1 MLYYASKAFQPI
13 CACAAYHIMMLISA
27 GMLGVAVQY
36 PNHDQ
41 SDYLGLQ
48 LLKVQDTC
56 PIHSAHMSQHVALGS
71 LQKGRPWL
79 AGQLK
84 GLEGNRYSWVWSYS
98 HWKSAQS
105 GYDHNNLRRTT
116 PCVPSKTALMQAHL
130 VISTHF
136 AGTRS

>member
-1 MLYYASKAFQPI
+1 MLDYVLKASQLT
-13 CACAAYHIMMLISA
+13 CACAALLIMKLISVEMP
-27 GMLGVAVQY
+27 GDAVQY

-84 GLEGNRYSWVWSYS
+84 GLEGNRYSRVWS
-98 HWKSAQS
+98 
-105 GYDHNNLRRTT
+105 
-116 PCVPSKTALMQAHL
+116 
-130 VISTHF
+130 
-136 AGTRS
+136 